1 MSHIF
6 VAAGARGREG
16 RDHHVE
22 PGSLEDQARIEQA
35 AALVFPA
42 EIARRVAQVVGVGLT
57 DQGGLGPRQRAIPRI
72 VQRALHRFGAC
83 TLHRGIVVPRDRV
96 GGLRVGIGN
105 DHFHLLGVA
114 RHVVGGDLDFARVGR
129 HIDPES
135 VLDPVDRVPGEMC
148 RLLIGAGFLR
158 GHASPGAAQ
167 SQPGA
172 VLVDEVRDHPDHD
185 HAYREIDP
193 LCHNLKSARTVPARA
208 SLLPCFACQ
217 GSQTG
222 KSGSA
227 GGFSFLS
234 PSIKKP
240 CLFSGFGEKPC
251 NLFPDVASMYVISR
265 GFPKLSHQ
273 SKTTLS

>member
-1 MSHIF
+1 
-6 VAAGARGREG
+6 
-16 RDHHVE
+16 
-22 PGSLEDQARIEQA
+22 
-35 AALVFPA
+35 
-42 EIARRVAQVVGVGLT
+42 
-57 DQGGLGPRQRAIPRI
+57 
-72 VQRALHRFGAC
+72 
-83 TLHRGIVVPRDRV
+83 
-96 GGLRVGIGN
+96 
-105 DHFHLLGVA
+105 
-114 RHVVGGDLDFARVGR
+114 
-129 HIDPES
+129 
-135 VLDPVDRVPGEMC
+135 
-148 RLLIGAGFLR
+148 
-158 GHASPGAAQ
+158 
-167 SQPGA
+167 

-265 GFPKLSHQ
+265 GFPNDFPPKQDNSLLRVLRNLFPNSPLA
-273 SKTTLS
+273 TPP